1 MTSKTPSDP
10 VPRGELAIRAL
21 RLFLAVE
28 ETGSIHQAAVR
39 LGQSVSGVSQSIT
52 ALEKTIGAKVFD
64 RSVKPIVLTA
74 VGALLAPHAR
84 HILAAV
90 AHAQIELAEM
100 NLSGLPALNI
110 AIIDDLDVS
119 LTPVLVGALQKRFDK
134 CAISA
139 TSGRSDEVISRLEIR
154 QADIG
159 VTALLPVDDSAFTAE
174 VLLTESFILVAARGR
189 LKVNDRLLEQ
199 LSKVPFIE
207 YSRSLPL
214 GKRIAR
220 HLKRVK
226 FAVSSNIAL
235 EATRSVMAMVVR
247 SQGWTITTP
256 LNLLDAERFL
266 PDLDIHPFPFVND
279 TRSIYLVARGNE
291 LGRLPQELA
300 VACRAILR
308 EKVQP
313 QFRAVAPHL
322 PFALTVMPD

>member
-10 VPRGELAIRAL
+10 VPRGELTIRAL

-28 ETGSIHQAAVR
+28 ETGSIHQAAIR

-134 CAISA
+134 CAKI
-139 TSGRSDEVISRLEIR
+139 GRAHV
-154 QADIG
+154 
-159 VTALLPVDDSAFTAE
+159 
-174 VLLTESFILVAARGR
+174 
-189 LKVNDRLLEQ
+189 
-199 LSKVPFIE
+199 
-207 YSRSLPL
+207 
-214 GKRIAR
+214 
-220 HLKRVK
+220 
-226 FAVSSNIAL
+226 
-235 EATRSVMAMVVR
+235 
-247 SQGWTITTP
+247 
-256 LNLLDAERFL
+256 
-266 PDLDIHPFPFVND
+266 
-279 TRSIYLVARGNE
+279 
-291 LGRLPQELA
+291 
-300 VACRAILR
+300 
-308 EKVQP
+308 
-313 QFRAVAPHL
+313 
-322 PFALTVMPD
+322 